1 MGCDSVLLPLLSQGE
16 AGDDAGPIVA
26 LPPHEDLSPESSAA
40 SDDDLEA
47 GDLDARRTGASAAAM
62 FVSVTRL
69 LLLKRICRLV
79 TWMQGAQVQQL

>member
-1 MGCDSVLLPLLSQGE
+1 MGFAPMLLPLLSQGE

-47 GDLDARRTGASAAAM
+47 GDLDARRTGSCAAA
-62 FVSVTRL
+62 VD
-69 LLLKRICRLV
+69 K
-79 TWMQGAQVQQL
+79 